1 MTETATT
8 EATSSVRSFVEIYR
22 ARDVVDAHIVK
33 AALAAAGI
41 SSHVEGENV
50 AATEPNLCWANPRV
64 IVDSGDAPKAA
75 KLLGDLQ
82 ETRGK
87 YPATAPLADSGHR
100 PTVRG
105 QRPVTIDSGFFN
117 SRQHR
122 AALFILG
129 TLVLGLLFKF
139 LHLH

>member
-1 MTETATT
+1 MTEPK
-8 EATSSVRSFVEIYR
+8 SSANTFVEIHR
-22 ARDVVDAHIVK
+22 ASDVVDAHIVK

-64 IVDSGDAPKAA
+64 VVESADAPKAA
-75 KLLGDLQ
+75 KVLDELQ
-82 ETRGK
+82 ENRGK

-100 PTVRG
+100 PTVRR

-122 AALFILG
+122 TALFILG